1 MSDSD
6 VRESG
11 AERPVADGGD
21 PRRWRALWIIVAAQL
36 LVVLDASV
44 VNIALPS
51 AQSALEMSDSSRQ
64 WVVTA
69 YSLTFGGFLLL
80 GGRVG
85 DLKGRKKL
93 FIAGLIG
100 FAVAS
105 AIGGFAVNEAML
117 LLARAAQGVSA
128 AFLAPAALALLTTL
142 FTSDAERAKAFG
154 IFGAAVGTGGVVG
167 MIFGGVLTEYLS
179 WRWCLWFNVPVVLLL
194 IGPAMR
200 GLTESKSATSS
211 RLDVPGTL
219 TATLGVG
226 SLIYG
231 ISEAVEVGWL
241 GTSTLVFCGA
251 GLLILALFVVIEHR
265 SAEPMMPLRIVLN
278 RVRGGGYLVVVLI
291 ASGLYAYYLFLTYFL
306 QLVKDYSAL
315 MTGLAFVPIGVGILF
330 GSIATGKALAG
341 VNARTV
347 MIGGLLLGAAGC
359 ALTGTI
365 QPDTGFWTVLFPS
378 QLLIGLGIGA
388 ALTTVMRL
396 TLDGVAPE
404 ESGVASA
411 LTNATRE
418 IGGAIGI
425 SALNVVAISVAGGST
440 GNAAITD
447 GYAAAFLGGA
457 GLLLLAAL
465 IVVVMG
471 RSRPAATA

>member
-1 MSDSD
+1 MSHSD
-6 VRESG
+6 VRASG
-11 AERPVADGGD
+11 AGSPTSDGGD

-85 DLKGRKKL
+85 DLQGRKKL

-100 FAVAS
+100 FAVSS
-105 AIGGFAVNEAML
+105 AVGGFAVNEIML

-128 AFLAPAALALLTTL
+128 AFLAPAALALLTTM
-142 FTSDAERAKAFG
+142 FTTDAERAKAFG
-154 IFGAAVGTGGVVG
+154 VFGAAVGTGGVVG
-167 MIFGGVLTEYLS
+167 MILGGVLTEYLS
-179 WRWCLWFNVPVVLLL
+179 WRWCLWFNVPVVLLIL
-194 IGPAMR
+194 GPAMR
-200 GLTESKSATSS
+200 GLTESKAARSA
-211 RLDVPGTL
+211 RYDLPGTL
-219 TATLGVG
+219 TATIGVG

-231 ISEAVEVGWL
+231 ISEAIEVGWL
-241 GTSTLVFCGA
+241 GTTTLVFCGA
-251 GLLILALFVVIEHR
+251 GLLLLALFVWIEHR

-278 RVRGGGYLVVVLI
+278 RVRGSGYVVVVLI

-306 QLVKDYSAL
+306 QLVREYSAL
-315 MTGLAFVPIGVGILF
+315 MTGLAFVPIGAGILF
-330 GSIATGKALAG
+330 GSLGTGRLLARMS
-341 VNARTV
+341 ARSV
-347 MIGGLLLGAAGC
+347 MIGGLLLSAAGF
-359 ALTGTI
+359 ALSGTI
-365 QPDTGFWTVLFPS
+365 QPDTGFWTVVFPS

-388 ALTTVMRL
+388 AMTTVMRL

-425 SALNVVAISVAGGST
+425 SALNVVAISVADGGR
-440 GNAAITD
+440 GNEAVTD
-447 GYAAAFLGGA
+447 GYAAAFLAGG
-457 GLLLLAAL
+457 GLMLLAAL
-465 IVVVMG
+465 IVVM
-471 RSRPAATA
+471 SRPRRTTAA

>member
-1 MSDSD
+1 
-6 VRESG
+6 
-11 AERPVADGGD
+11 
-21 PRRWRALWIIVAAQL
+21 
-36 LVVLDASV
+36 
-44 VNIALPS
+44 
-51 AQSALEMSDSSRQ
+51 
-64 WVVTA
+64 
-69 YSLTFGGFLLL
+69 
-80 GGRVG
+80 
-85 DLKGRKKL
+85 
-93 FIAGLIG
+93 
-100 FAVAS
+100 
-105 AIGGFAVNEAML
+105 
-117 LLARAAQGVSA
+117 
-128 AFLAPAALALLTTL
+128 
-142 FTSDAERAKAFG
+142 
-154 IFGAAVGTGGVVG
+154 
-167 MIFGGVLTEYLS
+167 
-179 WRWCLWFNVPVVLLL
+179 
-194 IGPAMR
+194 
-200 GLTESKSATSS
+200 
-211 RLDVPGTL
+211 
-219 TATLGVG
+219 
-226 SLIYG
+226 
-231 ISEAVEVGWL
+231 
-241 GTSTLVFCGA
+241 
-251 GLLILALFVVIEHR
+251 
-265 SAEPMMPLRIVLN
+265 
-278 RVRGGGYLVVVLI
+278 
-291 ASGLYAYYLFLTYFL
+291 
-306 QLVKDYSAL
+306 
-315 MTGLAFVPIGVGILF
+315 
-330 GSIATGKALAG
+330 AG